1 MEDHRGK
8 HRIKV
13 FEKNRASVKKWLE
26 DNPEKTMKDCS
37 VDLGLSYLTARN
49 HIKEI
54 LKEKPGN

>member
-13 FEKNRASVKKWLE
+13 FEINREAVRKWLK

-37 VDLGLSYLTARN
+37 IDLGLSYLTARN
-49 HIKEI
+49 HIKAIINER
-54 LKEKPGN
+54 K